1 MIELFNVFGIV
12 NRWCDSP
19 SGMPWGL
26 RWYFVRSGR
35 YCSYNSIVRSSLSGE
50 WELVHVFAHVITE
63 WRLRIRAKHPNPR
76 VSFFNLWEAFEELD
90 GEPQSAE

>member
-1 MIELFNVFGIV
+1 MV
-12 NRWCDSP
+12 
-19 SGMPWGL
+19 L
-26 RWYFVRSGR
+26 RSFREVLL
-35 YCSYNSIVRSSLSGE
+35 IQLLSEEFTIWE